1 MQTFRIPFTN
11 FQFGEISPSMIG
23 RTDAEVYNKS
33 AQKLTNFFIRNE
45 GGVIKRPGF
54 KKKLNLGASA
64 GTTDIGLRII
74 PFIFSDD
81 ERYIIGFTAN
91 SIKVIILDFDSNG
104 SASSGAVTLLQTI
117 TTDIDGN
124 SLPFTASL
132 IKEIN
137 FAQTGDV
144 MFLCH
149 NTMQTLKLVRTS
161 LITFEVSNF
170 TFDKRADNKQ
180 TYQPYFSFQPQNFTM
195 TPSGTSGSIT
205 MTVKPTGTAN
215 NWASGQSY
223 TIGTLVKDTN
233 ANLIYRVN
241 TAHTSSGAEPLST
254 NANAAKYSAQNYF
267 DTTGSIS
274 GSNYPNSKHI
284 GITMKFRGQEIL
296 ITSVQSGS
304 QATGTVQDELFTK
317 LDINALRTVKSSSII
332 EVTMP
337 LHNLNVGDSFT
348 ISETTD
354 VGGIANTN
362 LNGTYT
368 VATIVDDNKFTYDC
382 TTTAN
387 NSEDGGG
394 APKIV
399 SASESSDFEEQ
410 SFSEYRGFPRAI
422 CFHEGRLFFG
432 GTTSQPDGLFGS
444 KTNQFFD
451 FNVGSALD
459 NESIQLNSSIGQ
471 LDSIKHLISNRD
483 LQVFT
488 ESSEFIVPAF
498 QNTPITPLNAMIRR
512 QTPYGVSHV
521 KPVVFD
527 GATIYVQR
535 SGTVMREFIFSDKE
549 NAYISNSVS
558 TLSSHLITN
567 PNDMTSLQ
575 AAINRPESYIFIV
588 NTDGKM
594 AVFNSNRAEQKAGY
608 TEFTFNS
615 TGSFKSV
622 CTVDER
628 VFSIVDN
635 NAGGGTNYFYLVE
648 LDNST
653 NLDMSVTASGS
664 NGVFTVGNGSGE
676 TFDNGAVLDVIDGNN
691 YLGQHTVSGN
701 QINVSSIDSSLS
713 SVEIGY
719 GITPE
724 LKTNPLDIN
733 TSEGPTTGML
743 RGLGRVVVDIR
754 DTLSLTINSKNLE
767 IRNVTDDPSLP
778 RNSISGK
785 REIRLL
791 GYSRDPQITIS
802 QQHPLSMQVNSIIA
816 EVQI

>member
-1 MQTFRIPFTN
+1 
-11 FQFGEISPSMIG
+11 
-23 RTDAEVYNKS
+23 
-33 AQKLTNFFIRNE
+33 
-45 GGVIKRPGF
+45 
-54 KKKLNLGASA
+54 
-64 GTTDIGLRII
+64 
-74 PFIFSDD
+74 
-81 ERYIIGFTAN
+81 
-91 SIKVIILDFDSNG
+91 
-104 SASSGAVTLLQTI
+104 
-117 TTDIDGN
+117 
-124 SLPFTASL
+124 
-132 IKEIN
+132 
-137 FAQTGDV
+137 
-144 MFLCH
+144 
-149 NTMQTLKLVRTS
+149 
-161 LITFEVSNF
+161 
-170 TFDKRADNKQ
+170 
-180 TYQPYFSFQPQNFTM
+180 
-195 TPSGTSGSIT
+195 
-205 MTVKPTGTAN
+205 
-215 NWASGQSY
+215 
-223 TIGTLVKDTN
+223 
-233 ANLIYRVN
+233 
-241 TAHTSSGAEPLST
+241 
-254 NANAAKYSAQNYF
+254 
-267 DTTGSIS
+267 
-274 GSNYPNSKHI
+274 
-284 GITMKFRGQEIL
+284 
-296 ITSVQSGS
+296 
-304 QATGTVQDELFTK
+304 
-317 LDINALRTVKSSSII
+317 
-332 EVTMP
+332 
-337 LHNLNVGDSFT
+337 
-348 ISETTD
+348 
-354 VGGIANTN
+354 
-362 LNGTYT
+362 
-368 VATIVDDNKFTYDC
+368 
-382 TTTAN
+382 
-387 NSEDGGG
+387 
-394 APKIV
+394 
-399 SASESSDFEEQ
+399 
-410 SFSEYRGFPRAI
+410 
-422 CFHEGRLFFG
+422 
-432 GTTSQPDGLFGS
+432 
-444 KTNQFFD
+444 
-451 FNVGSALD
+451 
-459 NESIQLNSSIGQ
+459 
-471 LDSIKHLISNRD
+471 
-483 LQVFT
+483 
-488 ESSEFIVPAF
+488 
-498 QNTPITPLNAMIRR
+498 MIRR

-635 NAGGGTNYFYLVE
+635 NAGGGTKYFYLVE
-648 LDNST
+648 LDNTT

-691 YLGQHTVSGN
+691 YLGQHTVSNN

-754 DTLSLTINSKNLE
+754 DTLSMTINSKNLE

-802 QQHPLSMQVNSIIA
+802 QQHPLSMQVNSIVA